1 MSFFGIGRKRG
12 EKGRRGEKR
21 RGGRKREEEGGGG
34 RRRSNEEMEE
44 RQGRRQGRRE
54 EKRRK
59 EEEEEEDEQHSSGY
73 IRSRIRVTQYDTLTG
88 SGVTEL
94 TDPRG
99 DTDVEP
105 RGEADVVEE
114 VLRSVEDLDTT
125 RCGCLVV
132 LALR

>member
-34 RRRSNEEMEE
+34 AMKRWRKGKEE
-44 RQGRRQGRRE
+44 GRGE
-54 EKRRK
+54 EKRRGGK
-59 EEEEEEDEQHSSGY
+59 RRRRRKMSS
-73 IRSRIRVTQYDTLTG
+73 IPVDISESRIRVTQYDTLTG

-94 TDPRG
+94 IDPRG

>member
-1 MSFFGIGRKRG
+1 MKRWRKGKEEGRG
-12 EKGRRGEKR
+12 EEKR
-21 RGGRKREEEGGGG
+21 RGGK
-34 RRRSNEEMEE
+34 RRR
-44 RQGRRQGRRE
+44 
-54 EKRRK
+54 RRK
-59 EEEEEEDEQHSSGY
+59 MSS
-73 IRSRIRVTQYDTLTG
+73 IPVDISESRIRVTQYDTLTG